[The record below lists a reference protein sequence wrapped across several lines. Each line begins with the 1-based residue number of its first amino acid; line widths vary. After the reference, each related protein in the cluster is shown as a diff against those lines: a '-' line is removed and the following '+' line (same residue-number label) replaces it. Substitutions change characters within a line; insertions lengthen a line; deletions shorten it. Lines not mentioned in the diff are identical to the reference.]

1 MSHLSHSDFL
11 QILVCHQLEIY
22 RLCCLYIKRLLKK
35 LKLLFK
41 ANIPLFFLLSFL
53 IVFLYINSI
62 TGKFLVDDIPGFVE
76 NPSVINGI
84 WSVETFRF
92 QNLMYALIY
101 KVFGLNNVIL
111 HLISIAVHIINSI
124 LVFVFLFM
132 LFGKRVAG
140 IATFLFAAHPVNS
153 EKVSWISANNYLFN
167 GTLTLLILI
176 TYFLYRNSGRKTY
189 YITSLLIYI
198 LGLGFLG
205 HQWIMITPAFILI
218 FDMYFLKNNMWKK
231 FLYVLPF
238 IIPTILYF
246 FFYVNSNLINPR
258 IEHVSFY
265 NESRDLNIPWIMR
278 APYSIYTSV
287 KLLVYPSNLSI
298 YHEVDPQEQ
307 NLQTAQLLSLIIIS
321 IIIFLFF
328 YNRKMSLLMFLIY
341 VSLIPVF
348 APQMVTW
355 VTAERYLYLAVV
367 FYSVII
373 TKIILGV
380 SDKFDLKKLPL
391 ISTLSLL
398 ILYSYIVITRN
409 NDWQS
414 EKSLWASTV
423 NKTPFPEKVYNNLG
437 ETYYKENDFPNAA
450 LNFSN
455 AIKINPIYSFA
466 YHNLARVYLVQKN
479 YELAELGFKKATDL
493 NPTLYQAWFGLATI
507 EVQKNDYAK
516 AVEYLNMTLE
526 VKPDYE
532 KAINL
537 LSKLNPSQ

>member
-1 MSHLSHSDFL
+1 MN
-11 QILVCHQLEIY
+11 EI
-22 RLCCLYIKRLLKK
+22 KSVEK

-153 EKVSWISANNYLFN
+153 ETVSWISANNYLFN

>member
-1 MSHLSHSDFL
+1 
-11 QILVCHQLEIY
+11 
-22 RLCCLYIKRLLKK
+22 
-35 LKLLFK
+35 
-41 ANIPLFFLLSFL
+41 
-53 IVFLYINSI
+53 
-62 TGKFLVDDIPGFVE
+62 
-76 NPSVINGI
+76 
-84 WSVETFRF
+84 
-92 QNLMYALIY
+92 
-101 KVFGLNNVIL
+101 
-111 HLISIAVHIINSI
+111 
-124 LVFVFLFM
+124 
-132 LFGKRVAG
+132 
-140 IATFLFAAHPVNS
+140 
-153 EKVSWISANNYLFN
+153 
-167 GTLTLLILI
+167 
-176 TYFLYRNSGRKTY
+176 
-189 YITSLLIYI
+189 
-198 LGLGFLG
+198 
-205 HQWIMITPAFILI
+205 
-218 FDMYFLKNNMWKK
+218 
-231 FLYVLPF
+231 
-238 IIPTILYF
+238 
-246 FFYVNSNLINPR
+246 
-258 IEHVSFY
+258 HVSFY

-278 APYSIYTSV
+278 APYSIYTSA

-298 YHEVDPQEQ
+298 YHEVDPREQ
-307 NLQTAQLLSLIIIS
+307 NLQTAQLLSLIIIG

-355 VTAERYLYLAVV
+355 VAAERYLYLAVV

-380 SDKFDLKKLPL
+380 SDKYGLKKLPL
-391 ISTLSLL
+391 ISTLILL
-398 ILYSYIVITRN
+398 VLYSYIVITRN

-455 AIKINPIYSFA
+455 AIKINPSYSFA

-507 EVQKNDYAK
+507 EIQRNDYAK
-516 AVEYLNMTLE
+516 TVDYLNKTLE

-537 LSKLNPSQ
+537 LSKLDTIK